1 MCSVFSTDRK
11 DKMESTVLSSDTVK
25 AEALRLGFSACGLA
39 PAAPLSSARSAE
51 FRRWLDEG
59 RHGEMDYLARHAGL
73 RQDPRRLVEGARTV
87 VSVALN
93 YYPAC
98 QWPAG
103 SYRLARYACGR
114 DYHDV
119 MKAKLR
125 QLMSRLGL
133 EEGTDGRVFCDTAP
147 VDERYWAVRCGLGWT
162 GRNGQLI
169 LPGAGSYFFLG
180 ELVLLRPA
188 DCYDHPVPERCG
200 SCRRCVDACPAR
212 ALSGDGT
219 MDARR
224 CLSYLT
230 IERRGPLPPGT
241 GRQMGHCIYGCDRC
255 AEVCPWNRFARPA
268 AEEAFR
274 PRGELLAMTPG
285 AWKGLTEEDYRVL
298 FRGSAV
304 KRAKYEGLMRNI
316 RAVAAEEEENVP

>member
-1 MCSVFSTDRK
+1 MRH
-11 DKMESTVLSSDTVK
+11 KMESKVLSSDTVK

-39 PAAPLSSARSAE
+39 PAEPLSPGRVAE
-51 FRRWLDEG
+51 YRRWLDEG

-93 YYPAC
+93 YYQDI
-98 QWPAG
+98 QWPEG
-103 SYRLARYACGR
+103 GYRLARYACGR

-119 MKAKLR
+119 VKAKLR
-125 QLMSRLGL
+125 QLMCRLGL
-133 EEGTDGRVFCDTAP
+133 EEGADGRVFCDTAP
-147 VDERYWAVRCGLGWT
+147 VDERYWAVRCGLGWR

-180 ELVLLRPA
+180 ELVLLLPA
-188 DCYDHPVPERCG
+188 DRYDRPVPGRCG
-200 SCRRCVDACPAR
+200 SCRRCVEACPAG
-212 ALSGDGT
+212 ALPGDGT

-230 IERRGPLPPGT
+230 IERRGPLPSGT

-268 AEEAFR
+268 AGEDFR
-274 PRGELLAMTPG
+274 PREALLSMTPA
-285 AWKGLTEEDYRVL
+285 AWKKLTEEDYRTL

-316 RAVAAEEEENVP
+316 RAVAAEEEEKSP